1 MIHRRARIA
10 LIVIAAWLGFSAL
23 QMSVGAA
30 LAKSG
35 DIKWGRELL
44 VDVTMALYWSAA
56 TLPIAL
62 WHRRLRASGRG
73 LAQMVVLH
81 LPLLFLVVL
90 GDTYSTRASVYL
102 FTGTAPVAP

>member
-1 MIHRRARIA
+1 MTAPTMQVASDDATASFARRARIT
-10 LIVIAAWLGFSAL
+10 LIVVAAWLGFSAL

-35 DIKWGRELL
+35 EVKWGRELL
-44 VDVTMALYWSAA
+44 VDVTMALYWSLA
-56 TLPIAL
+56 TLPISL

-73 LAQMVVLH
+73 IGQLLVLH

-90 GDTYSTRASVYL
+90 G
-102 FTGTAPVAP
+102 